1 MEKLSSNRAKLFLRN
16 KYTVFTMGGA
26 VALRSVN
33 KNFYRRATV
42 LLAYIDFNPPPHPP
56 PGKNHL
62 AFGSSS
68 YNLGRPFGHHYYT
81 CTLSLS
87 YLCLGVQKKI
97 LEILI

>member
-42 LLAYIDFNPPPHPP
+42 LLLILTPPPTPP
-56 PGKNHL
+56 AKITW
-62 AFGSSS
+62 SSS